1 MDGLVGV
8 VSLVVFVGVWWWL
21 VKQFRKSGRGF
32 VTRHLLGCIAG
43 WMAGL
48 LVAGAAVSLGL
59 VDAKSVDGVQTK
71 NAGRPPVK
79 YEIVK
84 DEFSEGR
91 PRKVQ
96 VQLSRRLTDSELDD
110 LAKKI
115 RDDSDTKADRT
126 YIGFRVE
133 GQTFSTFWANVSFE
147 KKYTRSVNGL
157 TVTDY
162 EALAGLDL
170 SSYHAPLG
178 AWLRDGPLG
187 HVMVLYTI
195 NDEYFIDSLF
205 AGGGKNT
212 NFYLGKRLPD
222 GALRL
227 ESSDNDFGEYYIVN
241 ADGTL
246 QGWGENGLYMT
257 LPLKTP
263 VSNERISH
271 KNG

>member
-1 MDGLVGV
+1 MDGLVGL

-21 VKQFRKSGRGF
+21 VKLFRKSGRGF

-110 LAKKI
+110 LAKEI
-115 RDDSDTKADRT
+115 RDNSHARADRT

-147 KKYTRSVNGL
+147 PKYSKSVNGL
-157 TVTDY
+157 SVADY
-162 EALAGLDL
+162 EALVAIDL
-170 SSYHAPLG
+170 SPYHTPLG

-187 HVMVLYTI
+187 RVMVLYTK
-195 NDEYFIDSLF
+195 NGEYFIDSLF
-205 AGGGKNT
+205 PSGGKNT
-212 NFYLGKRLPD
+212 ELYIAKHLPD
-222 GALRL
+222 GTLRL
-227 ESSDNDFGEYYIVN
+227 ETPDNGFGEYYIVK

-246 QGWGENGLYMT
+246 QGWGENGVYMT
-257 LPLKTP
+257 LPSRTP
-263 VSNERISH
+263 TA
-271 KNG
+271 NGELFPEKG